1 MFRKITQIFESLY
14 WYRWRN
20 YKENE
25 LTLPDSWN
33 GADSLLNIMYA
44 KLEHMMHDYV
54 KYNNILD
61 RYINLNSL
69 PKELKEKYLDWLY
82 NKIMW
87 RQIDSDS
94 MTYITEKYIGNK
106 SVDKIESDSGILHYY
121 LKFYNAKPMFVVK
134 KDVLIPKNELKKKNK
149 LYKLVDGKFVEAE
162 QYKKEVITSF
172 FILDRDVEKA
182 FREAELEFSSIK
194 EAVVFN
200 EHNIEI
206 QPEDYKTIPAELIP
220 FVTGGKIKY
229 SQMNRFRH
237 MLRDYMSI
245 DPFDFDDI
253 DKYRKKKK
261 LAGLKVYYYF
271 DKYGDGWWM

>member
-33 GADSLLNIMYA
+33 GADSLLNVMYA
-44 KLEHMMHDYV
+44 KLEHMLHDYA
-54 KYNNILD
+54 KYNNEQE
-61 RYINLNSL
+61 RYIRLGL
-69 PKELKEKYLDWLY
+69 IPKELKEKYLGWLY

-87 RQIDSDS
+87 HQTDPGS

-106 SVDKIESDSGILHYY
+106 SVDKNESDSGILYYY
-121 LKFYNAKPMFVVK
+121 LKFYNAKPTFVVK

-172 FILDRDVEKA
+172 FILDRDVEKV
-182 FREAELEFSSIK
+182 FREARLEFSSIE
-194 EAVVFN
+194 EAIVFN
-200 EHNIEI
+200 EHDIEI
-206 QPEDYKTIPAELIP
+206 QPEDYKTIPAELIS
-220 FVTGGKIKY
+220 FITGSKIKY

-237 MLRDYMSI
+237 MLRDYMSM
-245 DPFDFDDI
+245 DPFDFDDMET
-253 DKYRKKKK
+253 YKKKK
-261 LAGLKVYYYF
+261 KFAGLKLYYYF
-271 DKYGDGWWM
+271 DKYGDDWWM

>member
-33 GADSLLNIMYA
+33 GADSLLNVMYA

-54 KYNNILD
+54 KYNNTLD
-61 RYINLNSL
+61 RYINLDPL
-69 PKELKEKYLDWLY
+69 PKELKEKYLDWFY
-82 NKIMW
+82 YKIMPAKNP
-87 RQIDSDS
+87 
-94 MTYITEKYIGNK
+94 MMYITEKYIGNK

-121 LKFYNAKPMFVVK
+121 LKFYNTKPVFVVK
-134 KDVLIPKNELKKKNK
+134 KDILIPKNELKKKHK

-162 QYKKEVITSF
+162 QYKKETVTYFSIHNGN
-172 FILDRDVEKA
+172 VEKV
-182 FREAELEFSSIK
+182 FKEAGLEFSSVE
-194 EAVVFN
+194 EAIVFN
-200 EHNIEI
+200 EHDIEI
-206 QPEDYKTIPAELIP
+206 QPEDYKTIPTELIP
-220 FVTGGKIKY
+220 FITGSKIKY

-245 DPFDFDDI
+245 DPFDFDDM

-261 LAGLKVYYYF
+261 FAGLKVYYYF